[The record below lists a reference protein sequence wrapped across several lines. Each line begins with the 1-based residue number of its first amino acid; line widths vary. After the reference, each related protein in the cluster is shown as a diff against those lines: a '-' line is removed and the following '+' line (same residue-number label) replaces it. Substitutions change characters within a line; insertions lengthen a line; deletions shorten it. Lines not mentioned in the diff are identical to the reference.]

1 MVLIMETDL
10 QYLIDRIMEISE
22 KKGFETEV
30 FISKGKNFSSELDG
44 ENLDSIEESDDF
56 GIGVRVIKD
65 KKVGFA
71 YSSKNDIDVVNK
83 AMENLI
89 YDSDTS
95 FSNPEKYTHPKG
107 MLYDDVKKLTEKEL
121 IDALFEMKDILKE
134 NKITTVSGG
143 VSNSYDYSRII
154 NSNGVDVEE
163 ENTYYSASIAGINN
177 GETAYDYLTKNNI
190 FDVKELAENVVEFL
204 KNPNAI
210 KTEFEGNI
218 MLDQRA
224 LNSLLSYTLIPAF
237 NAENVQRNRSVLK
250 DKLECDVF
258 GENITIEDDGTR
270 DYSLYSAVV
279 DGEGTKTQKTTL
291 IENGVLKNYLY
302 DIKRANIEGKKST
315 GNASRGYSSLPSVG
329 PTNIVI
335 EPVEKQENIDE
346 YLYINTLIGTHTAN
360 PITGDFSVEI
370 SNSYIMK
377 KGEKTPVKKGLLSG
391 NIFEILKT
399 AVPLDRVE
407 QRGKLISPP
416 LLFNG
421 KILV

>member
-1 MVLIMETDL
+1 METDL
-10 QYLIDRIMEISE
+10 QYLIDKIMEISE

-30 FISKGKNFSSELDG
+30 FVSKGKHFSSELDG
-44 ENLDSIEESDDF
+44 ETLDSIEESDDF

-107 MLYDDVKKLTEKEL
+107 MFYDNVKKLTEKEL

-143 VSNSYDYSRII
+143 VSNSYGYSRII

-190 FDVKELAENVVEFL
+190 FNVKELAENVVEFL
-204 KNPNAI
+204 KNPNAV

-218 MLDQRA
+218 ILDQRA

-250 DKLECDVF
+250 DKLECEVF

-302 DIKRANIEGKKST
+302 GIKRANIEGKKST

-335 EPVEKQENIDE
+335 EPVEKLENIDE

-399 AVPLDRVE
+399 AVPLDKVE

>member
-1 MVLIMETDL
+1 METDL
-10 QYLIDRIMEISE
+10 QYLIDKIMEISE

-30 FISKGKNFSSELDG
+30 FVSKGKHFSSELDG
-44 ENLDSIEESDDF
+44 ETLDSIEESDDF

-107 MLYDDVKKLTEKEL
+107 MFYDNVKKLTEKEL

-143 VSNSYDYSRII
+143 VSNSYGYSRII

-190 FDVKELAENVVEFL
+190 FNVKELAENVVEFL
-204 KNPNAI
+204 KNPNAV

-218 MLDQRA
+218 ILDQRA

-250 DKLECDVF
+250 DKLECEVF

-335 EPVEKQENIDE
+335 EPVEKLENIDE

-399 AVPLDRVE
+399 AVPLDKVE

>member
-10 QYLIDRIMEISE
+10 QYLIDKIMEISE

-30 FISKGKNFSSELDG
+30 FVSKGKHFSSELDG
-44 ENLDSIEESDDF
+44 ETLDSIEESDDF

-107 MLYDDVKKLTEKEL
+107 MFYDNVKKLTEKEL

-143 VSNSYDYSRII
+143 VSNSYGYSRII

-190 FDVKELAENVVEFL
+190 FNVKELAENVVEFL
-204 KNPNAI
+204 KNPNAV

-218 MLDQRA
+218 ILDQRA

-250 DKLECDVF
+250 DKLECEVF

-302 DIKRANIEGKKST
+302 GIKRANIEGKKST

-335 EPVEKQENIDE
+335 EPVEKLENIDE

-399 AVPLDRVE
+399 AVPLDKVE

>member
-1 MVLIMETDL
+1 METDL
-10 QYLIDRIMEISE
+10 QYLIDKIMEISE

-30 FISKGKNFSSELDG
+30 FVSKGKHFSSELDG
-44 ENLDSIEESDDF
+44 ETLDSIEESDDF

-95 FSNPEKYTHPKG
+95 FSNPEKYTYPKG

-154 NSNGVDVEE
+154 NSNGVDVKE

-190 FDVKELAENVVEFL
+190 FNVKELAENVVEFL
-204 KNPNAI
+204 KNPNAV

-218 MLDQRA
+218 ILDQRA

-250 DKLECDVF
+250 DKLECEVF

-335 EPVEKQENIDE
+335 EPVEKLENIDE

-399 AVPLDRVE
+399 AVPLDKVE